1 MESPTRPLPS
11 HHFNNWPNTTA
22 NRSQSKSSTASV
34 LVLSPKS
41 LDQNSQKS
49 TVTSGSSSMQ
59 MDRTDKKSK
68 PKKMTKRR
76 LKKITKTKNL
86 PALKIH
92 KAIINTQISIPSQPH
107 THLASKP
114 VFPKVW
120 TLSKPLTKFGD
131 FTDTCFSMT
140 TPMNG

>member
-1 MESPTRPLPS
+1 
-11 HHFNNWPNTTA
+11 
-22 NRSQSKSSTASV
+22 
-34 LVLSPKS
+34 
-41 LDQNSQKS
+41 
-49 TVTSGSSSMQ
+49 MQ